1 MPVTLGVV
9 MDPIGTIKPYKD
21 STFAMLL
28 AARARGWSI
37 HYMEPGDLY
46 VRDGVARAG
55 WQQVELRDNRDDWHT
70 LSPGGDLALGDL
82 DIILMRQDPPI
93 TNAFLYVT
101 HILELAR
108 QAGALVVN
116 RPDSVRDA
124 NEKLFAA
131 WFPQCMVPTLVSSDG
146 QRLRGFIDEH
156 RDVIVKPL
164 DAMGGAGV
172 FRLAADGPNIGA
184 TLEILTG
191 NGELHVMAQ
200 RYIPEIRD
208 GDKRILMIDGEPV
221 PYALARIPQ
230 GGEVRGNLA
239 AGGRGEGRALTARDR
254 WICAQVGPKLR
265 EMGLIFVGLDV
276 IGDYL
281 TEINVTSPTCIR
293 ELDAAYGIDI
303 AGQLLDHL
311 VTRLAPAGT
320 RPG

>member
-1 MPVTLGVV
+1 
-9 MDPIGTIKPYKD
+9 MDPIAGIKPYKD

-28 AARARGWSI
+28 AAQARGWRI
-37 HYMEPGDLY
+37 HYMEPADLY
-46 VRDGVARAG
+46 VRDGVARAN
-55 WQQVELRDNRDDWHT
+55 WQQPVLRDQRSDWYT
-70 LSPGGDLALGDL
+70 LGPGGDLALGEL

-116 RPDSVRDA
+116 DPASVRTA
-124 NEKLFAA
+124 NEKLFAT
-131 WFPQCMVPTLVSSDG
+131 WFPQCMVPTLVSCDE
-146 QRLRGFIDEH
+146 QRLRAFIREH
-156 RDVIVKPL
+156 GDVIVKPL

-172 FRLAADGPNIGA
+172 FRLTADSANIGA
-184 TLEILTG
+184 TLEILTAL
-191 NGELHVMAQ
+191 GELHVMAQ
-200 RYIPEIRD
+200 RYIPEISA

-221 PYALARIPQ
+221 PFGLARIPQ
-230 GGEVRGNLA
+230 PGETRGNLA
-239 AGGRGEGRALTARDR
+239 AGGRGEGRELTERDR

-276 IGDYL
+276 IGSYL

-293 ELDAAYGIDI
+293 ELDAIYGLDI

-311 VTRLAPAGT
+311 AGRL
-320 RPG
+320 PGAARG